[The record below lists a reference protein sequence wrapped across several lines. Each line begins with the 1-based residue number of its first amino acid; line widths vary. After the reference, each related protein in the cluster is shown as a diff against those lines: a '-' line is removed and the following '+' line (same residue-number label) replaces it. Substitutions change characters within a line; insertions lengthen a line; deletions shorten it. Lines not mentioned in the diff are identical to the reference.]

1 MLLKLSA
8 FPHGLLIGVAVLALT
23 SMAEAQRR
31 DDGRAREIQQH
42 EQRIRQAQQRL
53 EALQREESSLR
64 KEVEHLDKHLPKV
77 RDQVKTDREELHQ
90 TEAEHRKTK
99 DAVQAAKDA
108 VKSQAKQLDELE
120 AKIEAAQP
128 IGSTYAKAKVA
139 SEATKTAYQK
149 AVDEAEESP
158 EYKVA
163 YQEAMASENK
173 ATLLPAVRK
182 KWLDEKPAVVES
194 RQKMLAAKEAY
205 ENLREPL
212 LAKNPEWIK
221 ALRGVQEGQGRRTG
235 GLPTRR
241 PVGRQVCRGQKV
253 VGPAGGRSQKDGGD
267 LGASPQLRPTASRP
281 HRDAAPPDRQ
291 PAPHDQPS
299 AVTHVLIPQ
308 RRPVCLFG
316 NMPTH
321 GYAV

>member
-8 FPHGLLIGVAVLALT
+8 FPHGLLIGIAVLALT
-23 SMAEAQRR
+23 SIAEAQRR
-31 DDGRAREIQQH
+31 DDGRYREIQQH

-90 TEAEHRKTK
+90 SEAEHRKTK

-128 IGSTYAKAKVA
+128 VGSAYAKAKAA

-158 EYKVA
+158 EYKAA

-221 ALRGVQEGQGRRTG
+221 ASEACKKAKDDEQEASRREDQLAGKCASAKKSLARQEAEVKKMEATLEQARNSVRQLPGHIETLRRQIDNQRRTIN
-235 GLPTRR
+235 R
-241 PVGRQVCRGQKV
+241 
-253 VGPAGGRSQKDGGD
+253 
-267 LGASPQLRPTASRP
+267 LR
-281 HRDAAPPDRQ
+281 
-291 PAPHDQPS
+291 
-299 AVTHVLIPQ
+299 
-308 RRPVCLFG
+308 
-316 NMPTH
+316 
-321 GYAV
+321 